1 MWFYPK
7 IKGRELV
14 LSYRLLRQVNY
25 FLVLFRCLD
34 IECSH
39 IFSLH
44 HLIRVYMFSGMQET
58 IVMRRWGMLD
68 IEFGTSSILICVG
81 GVGTSQYLIMEC
93 ILRAVKIQV

>member
-39 IFSLH
+39 IFSPH
-44 HLIRVYMFSGMQET
+44 HLIRVYRFSGMKET
-58 IVMRRWGMLD
+58 IVMR
-68 IEFGTSSILICVG
+68 
-81 GVGTSQYLIMEC
+81 
-93 ILRAVKIQV
+93 